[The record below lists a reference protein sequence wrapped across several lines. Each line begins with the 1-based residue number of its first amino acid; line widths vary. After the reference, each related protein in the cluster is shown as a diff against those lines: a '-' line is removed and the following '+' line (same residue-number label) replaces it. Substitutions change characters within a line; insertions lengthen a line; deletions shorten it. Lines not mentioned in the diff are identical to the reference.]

1 MKEPVPKVR
10 DSKAGISNSSKQY
23 ILLLPANVIALTT
36 FWKLDPLKTIVL
48 IAGQSIHH
56 KNTIN
61 RTSNS

>member
-1 MKEPVPKVR
+1 MKEPKPKSR

-23 ILLLPANVIALTT
+23 ILLLPANVVEVTA
-36 FWKLDPLKTIVL
+36 WKLYPLKTIVL
-48 IAGQSIHH
+48 IAGLSIHH